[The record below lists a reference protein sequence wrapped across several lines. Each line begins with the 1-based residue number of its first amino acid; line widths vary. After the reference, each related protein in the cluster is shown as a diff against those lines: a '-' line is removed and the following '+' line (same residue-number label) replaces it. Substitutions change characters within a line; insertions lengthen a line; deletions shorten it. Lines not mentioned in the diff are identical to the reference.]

1 MPLFDYTALDREGR
15 RKKGVLEAETDR
27 DARAKLRA
35 KGLFPLGLE
44 AESRSGRGRGLG
56 LGKVPAKELAQVM
69 RQLTFLVGAGLPV
82 VEALAA
88 VVDQSGHGR
97 LGRVMGRVKDEVV
110 SGRSLAEAMAAQE
123 RVFPQVAINMI
134 KAGEAAGALEI
145 VLERLADL
153 MESRVRLGGRI
164 RGALAYPI
172 LIILISGGVLT
183 FMFTYVIPTV
193 TGIFAQTGRTL
204 PLATRILMG
213 LSDFLIR
220 YGWLIGVLLAGLL
233 LLLLGLR
240 RSSSGRRGLDRF
252 KLRLP
257 LFGTLVRRI
266 TLTRITKTLATLLS
280 SGVGLVESLE
290 ITSKVAGNRIYQEN
304 LEAARKTI
312 EQGGGLAGC
321 LAETDLYPPV
331 VAHLAAA
338 GEKSAQLDKVFD
350 RLAVGFEEEVESS
363 LSTLLSLLEPVLI
376 LIMGLVV
383 GFIVISILL
392 PIFDM
397 TNMVG

>member
-1 MPLFDYTALDREGR
+1 MPLYDYTALDRQGR
-15 RKKGVLEAETDR
+15 RKKGVLEAETGR
-27 DARAKLRA
+27 EARSKLRA
-35 KGLFPLGLE
+35 QGLYPLTLE
-44 AESRSGRGRGLG
+44 TGSGSGPGRSRSLGRIPL
-56 LGKVPAKELAQVM
+56 KELAQM
-69 RQLTFLVGAGLPV
+69 IRQLAFLVGAGLPV

-97 LGRVMGRVKDEVV
+97 LGRVMGRVKDQVT
-110 SGRSLAEAMAAQE
+110 SGRSLAEALDDQE
-123 RVFPQVAINMI
+123 RIFPRVAVNMVR
-134 KAGEAAGALEI
+134 AGEAAGALEI
-145 VLERLADL
+145 VLERLAEL
-153 MESRVRLGGRI
+153 LESRVRLGSRI

-172 LIILISGGVLT
+172 LIVLISGGVLT

-193 TGIFAQTGRTL
+193 TGIFAQTGQTL

-213 LSDFLIR
+213 ISGFMVR
-220 YGWLIGVLLAGLL
+220 WGWLVGLVLAGLVL
-233 LLLLGLR
+233 IFLGFR
-240 RSSSGRRGLDRF
+240 RTEGGRRGLDRF

-257 LFGTLVRRI
+257 VFGALIRRI
-266 TLTRITKTLATLLS
+266 ALARITKTLGTLLA

-290 ITSKVAGNRIYQEN
+290 ITSKVAGNKIYQES
-304 LEAARKTI
+304 LEETRKTI
-312 EQGGGLAGC
+312 EQGGSLAGC
-321 LAETDLYPPV
+321 LRRPGLYPPV

-338 GEKSAQLDKVFD
+338 GERSAQLDKVFD
-350 RLAVGFEEEVESS
+350 RLAAGFEEEVEST
-363 LSTLLSLLEPVLI
+363 LSTLLSLLEPVMI